1 MLAAGADDYFQKP
14 VNLDRLLGRMHQLIG
29 DIPLGAA
36 S

>member
-14 VNLDRLLGRMHQLIG
+14 VDLDRLLGRMHQLIG
-29 DIPLGAA
+29 DIPLAAA